1 MNAILIPLR
10 RLNDALHVCA
20 VTLASAIVAVMVLAL
35 TASAAARYMSGT
47 GYDWLIELPPA
58 LVPWLVFPLLGPLLR
73 SGGHIRVDIA
83 PALLPT
89 RAWRILRFVNGSI
102 AFGAAIVF
110 LLAGREAVSLFI
122 GLGQMMELEIDIPIW
137 WMYLAFP
144 VGLAMMAFFALEEL
158 LDAGRDLL
166 RHPPEGTA

>member
-1 MNAILIPLR
+1 VVKEKSIRDPLR
-10 RLNDALHVCA
+10 TFPTLPKWTTTATIPRL
-20 VTLASAIVAVMVLAL
+20 
-35 TASAAARYMSGT
+35 
-47 GYDWLIELPPA
+47 E
-58 LVPWLVFPLLGPLLR
+58 
-73 SGGHIRVDIA
+73 
-83 PALLPT
+83 PT

-144 VGLAMMAFFALEEL
+144 VGFAMMAFFALEEL